1 MIKRQYKTFRR
12 QSTASLVIY
21 GTGLAVVL
29 YLVNCDP
36 SWGYGPNV
44 ILDNVEFNL
53 FVAVTLGL
61 GVASV
66 LLSIKPNYTDFIL

>member
-21 GTGLAVVL
+21 GVGLAAVL
-29 YLVNCDP
+29 YLINVDS

-53 FVAVTLGL
+53 FVGVTLFWGI
-61 GVASV
+61 ASV
-66 LLSIKPNYTDFIL
+66 LLSFKPNYTDFIL